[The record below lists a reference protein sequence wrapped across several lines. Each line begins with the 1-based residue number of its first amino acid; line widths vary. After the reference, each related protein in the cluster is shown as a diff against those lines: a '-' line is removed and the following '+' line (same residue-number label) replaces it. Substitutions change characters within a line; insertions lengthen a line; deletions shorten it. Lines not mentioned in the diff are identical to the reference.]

1 MGSHGQRDVQMAQ
14 IYGHQSVVHHD
25 AGHRESSRRGS
36 SRPTSAN
43 TYSKH
48 NHSALFTPTPAEH
61 KVQHSAHSAQ
71 PPPTHQSSKSH
82 ERDHVLTKGDTLRC
96 HTPRTPMQRDSH
108 RHSHRNTRSH
118 QSSAIHTPDV
128 HDHSAM
134 ELDGTLTSSPS
145 RTGGTDHEASGNEN
159 VEPQIREREKAL
171 RDVSRVLSLTQ
182 HLPEQKAKRS
192 THVKEMD
199 DERAGTN
206 VRHAPVLSLTHNGPH
221 SPPFEPAL
229 PLCNEDSNQTTLTNM
244 TAGTLTSVDVVSVH
258 GLLKMQPMVAQRTS
272 AREHGSG
279 HTPNVSMDSALSRI
293 TDVST
298 ISVFAQPLGGGHRSM
313 KNIHRNMVNT
323 VNERQRMEEERKQR
337 QKQRKKKKQKTQ
349 RAYHAVEHRE
359 ESESRSESESES
371 MSESEEESDERR
383 RSGRRRGA
391 SLARQRAVTVSVK
404 NTE

>member
-1 MGSHGQRDVQMAQ
+1 MG
-14 IYGHQSVVHHD
+14 
-25 AGHRESSRRGS
+25 
-36 SRPTSAN
+36 
-43 TYSKH
+43 
-48 NHSALFTPTPAEH
+48 
-61 KVQHSAHSAQ
+61 
-71 PPPTHQSSKSH
+71 H
-82 ERDHVLTKGDTLRC
+82 ERDHVLTKGDTLRSQDTLRS

-134 ELDGTLTSSPS
+134 ELDGTLTRSPS

-171 RDVSRVLSLTQ
+171 RDVSR
-182 HLPEQKAKRS
+182 
-192 THVKEMD
+192 
-199 DERAGTN
+199 
-206 VRHAPVLSLTHNGPH
+206 VLSLTHNGPH